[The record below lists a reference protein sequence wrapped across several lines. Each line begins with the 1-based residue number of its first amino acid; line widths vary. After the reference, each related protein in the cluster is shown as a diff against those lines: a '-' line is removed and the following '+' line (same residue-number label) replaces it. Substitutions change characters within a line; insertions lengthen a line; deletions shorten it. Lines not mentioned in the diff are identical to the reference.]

1 MKVNSKTTN
10 AANLICHQGGQRT
23 VNGIIGNTRR
33 GIQVDQTLDPDSN
46 NPVANKPVSTALA
59 ALAGELEKGQVV
71 FLDQLPESGESHK
84 IYVLTETNQ
93 RYWWDG
99 SKFVKIVPTASGS
112 ANIIS
117 NDMIHYTAEEG
128 KVYDKLVFPNG
139 DKYAQYF
146 PLEGDVGTSYYYR
159 AKRVDFSENEDEPD
173 KISLSYIK
181 FLLDGGKIKRSSV
194 DADLPKYEAFEGVQT
209 KANNS
214 LQKPEIAPTK
224 TKLVGVGTNGQ
235 ENIEIGD
242 NLTLANGKLSA
253 TGGGSGG
260 EQIGVISIGK
270 WYTTDEWMAILEKGL
285 ISVGNSYAV
294 NGGENI
300 YTLPYIY
307 EDENPD
313 SGILHIN
320 ELIGGMEFD
329 DVTEKLRITGELKT
343 FDIYPTRFYNHF
355 ITITSSA
362 STFYLTYQNTS
373 YEKII
378 TLDSLKTAL
387 SGKCLI
393 CTGHTD
399 SDTAEYIS
407 GEVGNIVVGVVNNS
421 DKSTSGINIDSSFTI
436 TDLVSPV
443 E

>member
-59 ALAGELEKGQVV
+59 ALAGELAKGQVV
-71 FLDQLPESGESHK
+71 FLDQLPESGEPHK
-84 IYVLTETNQ
+84 VYVLTATNQ

-99 SKFVKIVPTASGS
+99 SAFVKIVPTASGS

-159 AKRVDFSENEDEPD
+159 AKRIDFSENEDEPD

-224 TKLVGVGTNGQ
+224 TKLVGIGASGQ

-253 TGGGSGG
+253 TGSSGG
-260 EQIGVISIGK
+260 GTEIKSTNIYLRYRQNRQDWKVGDSNYLDSESVQITPVNTKTVCYQPYYVSQVITPYGSNTATLLVIHESTSESSG
-270 WYTTDEWMAILEKGL
+270 Y
-285 ISVGNSYAV
+285 V
-294 NGGENI
+294 NGR
-300 YTLPYIY
+300 
-307 EDENPD
+307 
-313 SGILHIN
+313 IN
-320 ELIGGMEFD
+320 VIC
-329 DVTEKLRITGELKT
+329 LKAG
-343 FDIYPTRFYNHF
+343 
-355 ITITSSA
+355 SS
-362 STFYLTYQNTS
+362 
-373 YEKII
+373 
-378 TLDSLKTAL
+378 
-387 SGKCLI
+387 
-393 CTGHTD
+393 
-399 SDTAEYIS
+399 
-407 GEVGNIVVGVVNNS
+407 
-421 DKSTSGINIDSSFTI
+421 NIDLSLTQKRLY
-436 TDLVSPV
+436 T